1 MQSQLQLALFSNL
14 ADLECGTPSLEIG
27 MCLQIGQRF
36 IENSLIS
43 NEECT
48 ILPASY
54 ILGPKLTDHDS
65 QQLTPGSQGLLLTS
79 GLIMVKALI
88 QGRFLVLVKGG
99 LGSIYLAT

>member
-1 MQSQLQLALFSNL
+1 MQSHLQLALFSNL

-48 ILPASY
+48 ILPASFY
-54 ILGPKLTDHDS
+54 IGAKADRPRQSTVDTRKSRTTLDKWIDNGEGFNS
-65 QQLTPGSQGLLLTS
+65 REVSGSG
-79 GLIMVKALI
+79 KRWAW
-88 QGRFLVLVKGG
+88 
-99 LGSIYLAT
+99 